1 MLFALPTADLST
13 GEFCATSFPFSE
25 RQEKLKKELHRL
37 DPREVITQESLLV
50 DDAVTRELLG
60 EREGLLVNRY
70 PDWSFDFDACHARLV
85 RQFGVAN
92 LKGFGLN
99 QKSPEILAAGVLLE
113 YLGETSKRSLG
124 HVSSLSIYAERS
136 FVDLDEATQRNLELL
151 ANLQDGSR
159 KYSLLEVLDQTR
171 TSPGRAS
178 CADGSSPL

>member
-1 MLFALPTADLST
+1 MRCHLPMRTFPPVSFA
-13 GEFCATSFPFSE
+13 ATSFPFAQRAE
-25 RQEKLKKELHRL
+25 MLKKELHKL

-113 YLGETSKRSLG
+113 YLG
-124 HVSSLSIYAERS
+124 
-136 FVDLDEATQRNLELL
+136 
-151 ANLQDGSR
+151 
-159 KYSLLEVLDQTR
+159 
-171 TSPGRAS
+171 
-178 CADGSSPL
+178 